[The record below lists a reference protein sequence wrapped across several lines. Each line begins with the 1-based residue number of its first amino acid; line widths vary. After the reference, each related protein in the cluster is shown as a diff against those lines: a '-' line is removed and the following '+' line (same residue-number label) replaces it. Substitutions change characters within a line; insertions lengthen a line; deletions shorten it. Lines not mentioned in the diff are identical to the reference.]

1 MTLTVWQA
9 PKTNVKNLNKH
20 AALDLI
26 RFATGGISR
35 IELSRQIGLTRAAL
49 TAIVNDL
56 IQAGLVRESAG
67 QHIGGRNPINL
78 EINPEVGRVLG
89 IDIGSTHITIVLANY
104 QAQVLAET
112 NAPMD
117 VMLGPDF
124 CMNRL
129 IKLIEDWLPT
139 TKTTLSEIT
148 AAAVGVPGPVVS
160 DTGIVGAPPI
170 MPGWDKFP
178 IRDWLE
184 ERLGCPVSLGND
196 AEFGALGEWAF
207 GAGRGEKNLAY
218 IKVGTGI
225 GAGFLLDGQIY
236 RGTTGS
242 AGEIGH
248 ITLEENGPLC
258 SCGNRGCLEAMAG
271 GRSLAQRAREGVL
284 KGRRTMLSEILPTD
298 SLTAQDVINAARR
311 GDLFSQ
317 QLITESGYHLGTAI
331 AGLVNLI
338 NPEIIVIGGGV
349 AQLGDLLLDPIRK
362 TVKERSLLVS
372 WQAVRISA
380 AVLGR
385 RSSALGAVAQAL
397 SMSLHR
403 IAESN

>member
-139 TKTTLSEIT
+139 TKTTLTEIT

>member
-139 TKTTLSEIT
+139 TKTTLTEIT

-284 KGRRTMLSEILPTD
+284 KGRRTMLSEIFPTD
-298 SLTAQDVINAARR
+298 SITAQDVINAARR

-317 QLITESGYHLGTAI
+317 QLIPESGYHLGTAI

-380 AVLGR
+380 AVPGR

>member
-1 MTLTVWQA
+1 
-9 PKTNVKNLNKH
+9 
-20 AALDLI
+20 
-26 RFATGGISR
+26 
-35 IELSRQIGLTRAAL
+35 
-49 TAIVNDL
+49 
-56 IQAGLVRESAG
+56 
-67 QHIGGRNPINL
+67 
-78 EINPEVGRVLG
+78 
-89 IDIGSTHITIVLANY
+89 LANY

-139 TKTTLSEIT
+139 TKTTLTEIT